1 MATLRGAA
9 QAGPWRNRGDP
20 CRARKAARPA
30 RLLSCPPDWIVSPSP
45 LRLAGARGH
54 SVPAMQDASTL
65 RPHHVI
71 IAGLIMAA
79 IFVIVL
85 IVVVNLIVRAAG

>member
-1 MATLRGAA
+1 MTAPDGQKR
-9 QAGPWRNRGDP
+9 PP
-20 CRARKAARPA
+20 SRPA
-30 RLLSCPPDWIVSPSP
+30 SFRQVFTAVLWSFFGVRKRRMLE
-45 LRLAGARGH
+45 
-54 SVPAMQDASTL
+54 QDASTL

-71 IAGLIMAA
+71 IAGLATAA